1 MKIVYL
7 GTPDF
12 AVLPLKA
19 IVERTKHEVVAVVT
33 NCDKPVGRKQIL
45 TPPPVKVLASQY
57 GIPVYQYNKIKIE
70 GVEDLKSL
78 DADLFI
84 TCAFGQILSQ
94 EILDIPKMGVINIH
108 ASLLPKYRG
117 ASPIHFAILNGEKTT
132 GITIMKT
139 DIGIDTGDILL
150 QDAINIKDD
159 ETCGQLFDRLSV
171 LGAESIIKALEL
183 IESGN
188 ANFTKQ
194 DNEKATHSKII
205 KKEMAKIDWNKDS
218 EFIYNQVRAFN
229 PAPVCYTTFNGE
241 PFKIYQCKVS
251 NLVGK
256 PGEVLSVDNELVI
269 GCLDKSVSLLTVQK
283 AGGKQMNVV
292 DFLRGNKLSI
302 GDKFGL

>member
-19 IVERTKHEVVAVVT
+19 IVERTKHETVAVVT

-45 TPPPVKVLASQY
+45 TPPPVKVLANQY
-57 GIPVYQYNKIKIE
+57 GIPVYQYNKIKTE
-70 GVEDLKSL
+70 GVADLKSL
-78 DADLFI
+78 NADLFI

-94 EILDIPKMGVINIH
+94 EILDIPNMGVINIH

-117 ASPIHFAILNGEKTT
+117 ASPIHFSILNGEKTT

-150 QDAINIKDD
+150 QDSIDIKDD
-159 ETCGQLFDRLSV
+159 ENCGQLFDRLSV

-194 DNEKATHSKII
+194 DNEKASHSKII

-218 EFIYNQVRAFN
+218 QYIYNQVRAFN
-229 PAPVCYTTFNGE
+229 PAPVCYTTLNGE

-251 NLVGK
+251 NLAGN
-256 PGEVLSVDNELVI
+256 PGEILSVDNELVV
-269 GCLDKSVSLLTVQK
+269 GCKDKSVSLLTVQK